1 MAYDKPLKMQWTEIN
16 GRAVPLVL
24 PQYWSE
30 EQNDWVVSSTQN
42 RLPVDAKLTGRKVQV
57 RRINASI
64 TDTIEAGTWI
74 KTTILPTEGYMLSK
88 IINFY
93 VDAFPPNEATSGTHR
108 VHICLNDTFIYDEV
122 LRIARNFD
130 KRILFR
136 AGIILG
142 EDLEIT
148 PNFPI
153 VLREIQATTDVPLV
167 VQYRN
172 DTDAD
177 QTNDIPIYF
186 FVVEE
191 AITDD

>member
-1 MAYDKPLKMQWTEIN
+1 MAYDDVEILRDKN
-16 GRAVPLVL
+16 GNPI
-24 PQYWSE
+24 PQYYNIATGQFE
-30 EQNDWVVSSTQN
+30 PLTGENGATHTQ
-42 RLPVDAKLTGRKVQV
+42 LTGRKVQV